1 MKLDG
6 GGMPKRQ
13 QRCERWAF
21 AILLLLVSVQGLQPP
36 AKPRISRGSFLVGA
50 ASVFVGAVLPSW
62 ADEIGMENDAPTLI
76 TGETVEVGPADV
88 LGGLGGSLL
97 ADEQRCFHH
106 IVSHWGLFLI
116 PRFFSRFVRNVVLW
130 GPAYKRNCA
139 ASGTTMMPRNDIL
152 KRRLRIRVN
161 QPVYPYLTMIA
172 MH

>member
-1 MKLDG
+1 
-6 GGMPKRQ
+6 MPKRQ

-97 ADEQRCFHH
+97 ADEQRSFH
-106 IVSHWGLFLI
+106 V
-116 PRFFSRFVRNVVLW
+116 
-130 GPAYKRNCA
+130 
-139 ASGTTMMPRNDIL
+139 ASTIS
-152 KRRLRIRVN
+152 
-161 QPVYPYLTMIA
+161 YLTGVYFSFHDSFLDLYETWSFGGLLTNGTA
-172 MH
+172 QRAERQ